1 MTPQDFCYWL
11 QGYYEMVG
19 TYKLSEEQQKM
30 VFEHHQLVFNKVTQQ
45 PLYKN
50 HEWNTTK

>member
-1 MTPQDFCYWL
+1 MIINYVKPSEYPQREPFKA
-11 QGYYEMVG
+11 E
-19 TYKLSEEQQKM
+19 
-30 VFEHHQLVFNKVTQQ
+30 VFNKVTQQ